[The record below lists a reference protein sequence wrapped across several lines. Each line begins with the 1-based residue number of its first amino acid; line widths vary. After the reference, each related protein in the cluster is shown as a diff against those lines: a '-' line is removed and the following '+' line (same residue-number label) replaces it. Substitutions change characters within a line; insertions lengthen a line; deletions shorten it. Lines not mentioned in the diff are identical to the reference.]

1 MRPRSVYRLTHI
13 RNDKLSDD
21 THPLYTEVKTALL
34 LHVPFFA
41 SILLDMM
48 NVKIG
53 KFPDVFGKRKPTAAT
68 NGKTIWFDKDF
79 FESLRLPER
88 VFVFCHEIG
97 HAMWCHMG
105 RGKHY
110 FDCGFE
116 GEPFNQ
122 GRWNRAGDYV
132 INDMLVKAKVGK
144 MPSMALHNPKDY
156 PSDML
161 VDDVYRL
168 LKDDPED
175 GDGPGEGEGGT
186 MDHHINA
193 PPPGSGSEAEWK
205 RAVATAA
212 DAAKSQGKLPAEL
225 ARLVEEILNP
235 KVPWAEKL
243 RTSVFKC
250 AGRDSTTWTKPHR
263 RRLIVQGVIMPS
275 YTGFAAG
282 HIVFVVDTSGS
293 MSDPE
298 IAQGLGECDSILA
311 DCKPEYVTLI
321 GCDAA
326 VNSRVELYT
335 GDSLKDTPPALGG
348 GGGTSFIPPFELL
361 AEEGIVPACL
371 VYFTDMYGSFP
382 DDPGYPVIWCST
394 SEDQVAPFGE
404 TIFVELG
411 D

>member
-1 MRPRSVYRLTHI
+1 M
-13 RNDKLSDD
+13 SDD
-21 THPLYTEVKTALL
+21 THPLYTEVKTAML

-48 NVKIG
+48 QVKIG
-53 KFPDVFGKRKPTAAT
+53 KFNDVFPPGMKHTAAT
-68 NGKTIWFDKDF
+68 NGKIIWFDKDF
-79 FESLRLPER
+79 FESMKLPER
-88 VFVFCHEIG
+88 VFVLCHEIG
-97 HAMWCHMG
+97 HAMWCHLS

-116 GEPFNQ
+116 GEKFDS

-132 INDMLVKAKVGK
+132 INDMLDKCKVGK
-144 MPSMALHNPKDY
+144 MPSCALHEPNKY

-161 VDDVYRL
+161 VDDVYRK

-175 GDGPGEGEGGT
+175 QDGPGEGEGGSI
-186 MDHHINA
+186 DHHIYEA
-193 PPPGSGSEAEWK
+193 GTGSEAEWK

-225 ARLVEEILNP
+225 GRFVDEILDP

-243 RTSVFKC
+243 RTSMTKA
-250 AGRDSTTWTKPHR
+250 AGRDGTTWTKPHR
-263 RRLIVQGVIMPS
+263 RRLLTQGIVMPS

-293 MSDPE
+293 MSEPE
-298 IAQGLGECDSILA
+298 MAQGLGECDAILQ
-311 DCKPEYVTLI
+311 DCKPEAVTLI

-326 VNSRVELYT
+326 VNSRVELYS
-335 GDSLKDTPPALGG
+335 GDSLVDTPPKLGG
-348 GGGTSFIPPFELL
+348 GGGTSFIPPFDMLL
-361 AEEGIVPACL
+361 EEGIVPACL

-382 DDPGYPVIWCST
+382 NDPGYPVIWCST
-394 SEDQVAPFGE
+394 SEGHEAPFGE
-404 TIFVELG
+404 TIQVELAA
-411 D
+411 